1 MANANEDWE
10 MFQLLFTED
19 SNEELFNTSWMLL
32 QPQNDNEETEAFS
45 VINEEISLFPLEE
58 EQSQEVDLSD
68 DLLSMA
74 LFLSLE

>member
-45 VINEEISLFPLEE
+45 VVNEEISLFPLEE

>member
-1 MANANEDWE
+1 MANANENWE

-19 SNEELFNTSWMLL
+19 SKEELFNTSWMLL

-45 VINEEISLFPLEE
+45 AVNEEISLFPLEE